1 MKHKDKKNCCNIE
14 YNYLKKGTKMKHFK
28 ALEKALN
35 YKFKQ
40 DDLITEALTHKS
52 YKRPYNNERL
62 EFLGDAVLDLIV
74 GEYLFK
80 KFPKEDEGVLSKIR
94 ASLVNEKG
102 FTRLALEI
110 NVGDAILISSAEENN
125 NGRTKPSLLSNAFE
139 AIIGAIYLESGIE
152 VASRVSIALI
162 ENSYETIDLNSLSKD
177 FKTTLQE
184 LTQADFGETPTYKM
198 IRSFGPDHK
207 KEFEIA
213 IELQNKTIASA
224 IGKSKKEA
232 QQRAAEIALK
242 TLRGEPS

>member
-1 MKHKDKKNCCNIE
+1 MKH
-14 YNYLKKGTKMKHFK
+14 LK

-40 DDLITEALTHKS
+40 SDLITEALTHKS
-52 YKRPYNNERL
+52 YKKPYNNERL

-102 FTRLALEI
+102 FTKLAISI
-110 NVGDAILISSAEENN
+110 NLGSFLLISSAEENN
-125 NGRTKPSLLSNAFE
+125 EGRTKPSLLSNAFE
-139 AIIGAIYLESGIE
+139 AIIGAIYLESGLE
-152 VASRVSIALI
+152 TVAKISIDLI
-162 ENSYETIDLNSLSKD
+162 ESNYPTIDLSSLSKD

-184 LTQADFGETPTYKM
+184 LTQADFGETPTYKL
-198 IRSFGPDHK
+198 IKTFGPDHK

-213 IELQNKTIASA
+213 VVLQNKVISSA
-224 IGKSKKEA
+224 IGKSKKDA
-232 QQRAAEIALK
+232 QQKAAEIALK
-242 TLRGEPS
+242 TLRGEV